1 MGEGSV
7 HNYGIH
13 AEVHFVQVGLGDA
26 YAYMGDAQGLA
37 AGFGKLDAVNGYGS
51 ADIRRKHV
59 VHIAGHIQV
68 CAQRTFEILI
78 LDKVVEVG
86 LGDGE
91 SQLVE
96 RDVYAEVLCL
106 HVELHLDAQVAT
118 IGELEVHA
126 DIGVLVAE
134 VDGGNGDGE
143 VLDVDFRAY
152 LQVFVNDIA
161 FFQRDVFDR
170 NAKANHFIGVE
181 VQSLSGIDC
190 RGCLGGFFLSCGGV
204 GRGIGGELVQNVAE
218 VEFVALLCYA
228 GVESFQVDFADAD
241 FFLDQVCGV
250 HVNAELFEG
259 HEGGCAV
266 RFVDGEII
274 DGDCKRERAEFHVF
288 DFHLATDDFFG
299 VVDDVV
305 LGDAGGYLECGED
318 DNDQCRK
325 NDKGDVTFLHDTL
338 KIEFLICR
346 CLLIFFRTPFSIF
359 IHIMENSSLNNDS
372 LNVLILA
379 AGLGTRL
386 RPLTNDVPK
395 PLVPVV
401 DASILDLQARKARQ
415 IGNIRLH
422 ANAHYL
428 ADQVVVAGKTL
439 GFEKVWVELPDI
451 LGTAGPLK
459 RIYNEGYRGGLLI
472 MNGDAYCDFDLKA
485 FVKNAQERAAQPNG
499 PQVALLAVDFPKV
512 NTFRVGPDGRLA
524 GVVGRFGSEE
534 GLPATFSG
542 VSWYSDEALA
552 RIRDGEFDIREFWKQ
567 EIAAGR
573 APFVDMTQLH
583 ATWIDMGSPEGL
595 MSAVEARLKE
605 LGRNE
610 NEAVVEE
617 GVQVPAGVTIKHSVI
632 YDGAEIESGETIE
645 NEIRGRG
652 FKWKV

>member
-1 MGEGSV
+1 
-7 HNYGIH
+7 
-13 AEVHFVQVGLGDA
+13 
-26 YAYMGDAQGLA
+26 
-37 AGFGKLDAVNGYGS
+37 
-51 ADIRRKHV
+51 
-59 VHIAGHIQV
+59 
-68 CAQRTFEILI
+68 
-78 LDKVVEVG
+78 
-86 LGDGE
+86 
-91 SQLVE
+91 
-96 RDVYAEVLCL
+96 
-106 HVELHLDAQVAT
+106 
-118 IGELEVHA
+118 
-126 DIGVLVAE
+126 
-134 VDGGNGDGE
+134 
-143 VLDVDFRAY
+143 
-152 LQVFVNDIA
+152 
-161 FFQRDVFDR
+161 
-170 NAKANHFIGVE
+170 
-181 VQSLSGIDC
+181 
-190 RGCLGGFFLSCGGV
+190 
-204 GRGIGGELVQNVAE
+204 
-218 VEFVALLCYA
+218 
-228 GVESFQVDFADAD
+228 
-241 FFLDQVCGV
+241 
-250 HVNAELFEG
+250 
-259 HEGGCAV
+259 
-266 RFVDGEII
+266 
-274 DGDCKRERAEFHVF
+274 
-288 DFHLATDDFFG
+288 
-299 VVDDVV
+299 
-305 LGDAGGYLECGED
+305 
-318 DNDQCRK
+318 
-325 NDKGDVTFLHDTL
+325 
-338 KIEFLICR
+338 
-346 CLLIFFRTPFSIF
+346 
-359 IHIMENSSLNNDS
+359 MENSPLNNDS

-401 DASILDLQARKARQ
+401 DASILDLQARKARL

-428 ADQVVVAGKTL
+428 ADQVVAAGKTL

-485 FVKNAQERAAQPNG
+485 FVNNALERAAQPNG

-512 NTFRVGPDGRLA
+512 NTFRVGADGRLA

-542 VSWYSDEALA
+542 VSWYSDGALS

-632 YDGAEIESGETIE
+632 YDGAEIQPGETIE
-645 NEIRGRG
+645 NEIRGKG
-652 FKWKV
+652 FKWKIN